1 LKDHQFQKVQIGFGV
16 LMGELVRGGIK
27 SEGGGMEEDA
37 RHVGFE
43 LEWTAMSLRRGG
55 KYVWEQHR
63 YSISLEAV
71 FEFPLSNLPLPQNP
85 TITADVGITELLCYS
100 KDHSLY
106 CFLF

>member
-43 LEWTAMSLRRGG
+43 LE
-55 KYVWEQHR
+55 
-63 YSISLEAV
+63 
-71 FEFPLSNLPLPQNP
+71 
-85 TITADVGITELLCYS
+85 
-100 KDHSLY
+100 
-106 CFLF
+106 